1 MGIRSQR
8 RDDAS
13 VWQELRRRRVTRVVV
28 TYLAVAFAV
37 FEGAALVLTT
47 PALPAWTPRAVLGVL
62 VLGFPLALVLAW
74 TYDITRDGIVR
85 TPMEPRAGQESAP
98 RTRSRWV
105 AIGAL
110 GLGVLFRVLQ
120 G

>member
-1 MGIRSQR
+1 MGIRSER
-8 RDDAS
+8 RDDAG
-13 VWQELRRRRVTRVVV
+13 VWQELRRRRVTRVTV

-37 FEGAALVLTT
+37 YEGARLLL
-47 PALPAWTPRAVLGVL
+47 PMPGALPNWTQRAVLGVL

-85 TPMEPRAGQESAP
+85 TPVEPHEGGGAP
-98 RTRSRWV
+98 RRTRWV
-105 AIGAL
+105 ALAAL